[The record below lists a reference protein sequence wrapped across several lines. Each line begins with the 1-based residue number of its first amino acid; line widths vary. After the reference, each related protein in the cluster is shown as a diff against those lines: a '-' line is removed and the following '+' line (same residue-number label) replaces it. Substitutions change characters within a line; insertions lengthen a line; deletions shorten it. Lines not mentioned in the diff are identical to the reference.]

1 MTLREQMRP
10 LSTSSSLM
18 KRALAF
24 ALLLAVFAPPAAL
37 IASACA
43 TSPCCAGGEDR
54 FAAPMNCCAPTIC
67 AAPSPARQ
75 PKSGDPL
82 PVPTVVAADLEIASD
97 DVSDVAVFTF
107 DTEESA
113 PPPTR
118 VRLAL
123 IATLLI

>member
-1 MTLREQMRP
+1 
-10 LSTSSSLM
+10 M

>member
-1 MTLREQMRP
+1 
-10 LSTSSSLM
+10 M

-43 TSPCCAGGEDR
+43 TSPCCAGGDDR
-54 FAAPMNCCAPTIC
+54 LVAPMNCCAPTLC
-67 AAPSPARQ
+67 AAPSAARQ

-97 DVSDVAVFTF
+97 DVTEVTAVTVSAE
-107 DTEESA
+107 DSA
-113 PPPTR
+113 PHPTR

>member
-1 MTLREQMRP
+1 
-10 LSTSSSLM
+10 M

-43 TSPCCAGGEDR
+43 TDPCCAGGADR
-54 FAAPMNCCAPTIC
+54 FSAPMNCCAPTLC
-67 AAPSPARQ
+67 AAPPPARQ
-75 PKSGDPL
+75 PKSGDPA
-82 PVPTVVAADLEIASD
+82 PVPTVVAANFELASD
-97 DVSDVAVFTF
+97 EVCVVVSALTF
-107 DTEESA
+107 EESA

>member
-1 MTLREQMRP
+1 MTPREQMRS
-10 LSTSSSLM
+10 LSTSVSLM

-24 ALLLAVFAPPAAL
+24 ALLFAVFAPPAAL

-54 FAAPMNCCAPTIC
+54 FSAPMNCCVPTIC
-67 AAPSPARQ
+67 AAPTPSRQ
-75 PKSGDPL
+75 PKGAD
-82 PVPTVVAADLEIASD
+82 PVPAPTVAAIDLDTPMD
-97 DVSDVAVFTF
+97 DAPDRSFTF
-107 DTEESA
+107 VAPESS

>member
-1 MTLREQMRP
+1 
-10 LSTSSSLM
+10 M

-43 TSPCCAGGEDR
+43 TSPCCAGGDDR

-67 AAPSPARQ
+67 ATPSPARQ
-75 PKSGDPL
+75 PKSADPV
-82 PVPTVVAADLEIASD
+82 PVPTVIAADLEIASD
-97 DVSDVAVFTF
+97 NVCDVAAVNFNA
-107 DTEESA
+107 EESS
-113 PPPTR
+113 PPSTR

>member
-1 MTLREQMRP
+1 MTPREQITVMA
-10 LSTSSSLM
+10 TFVALM

-43 TSPCCAGGEDR
+43 ADPCCAGGDDR
-54 FAAPMNCCAPTIC
+54 FAAPMNCCAPTLC
-67 AAPSPARQ
+67 AAPSPSRQ
-75 PKSGDPL
+75 PKGAD
-82 PVPTVVAADLEIASD
+82 PVPAPIVAAIDLDTPSD
-97 DVSDVAVFTF
+97 DVVEPAVH
-107 DTEESA
+107 DAVEESS